1 MATTTWKTF
10 KSYWYVFSM
19 DVEGDYQPSDAEGFI
34 KIQALRLR
42 ENKRLQKLLN

>member
-1 MATTTWKTF
+1 MTTWKILKF
-10 KSYWYVFSM
+10 HCYVFSM

-42 ENKRLQKLLN
+42 ENKRLQKLLD